1 MRGEV
6 RTALGALLCGALLVS
21 CGKAGT
27 GGPASVATT
36 IAQSTSRAVAPAP
49 PAAPEPAP
57 LDPEE
62 IGKVLLEKSDLAKT
76 LGRKLVGEQEA
87 SAPFPDQQVT
97 PDVCMTAVDIGF
109 KRQLGDQWS
118 SFAYYYAHTP
128 KEEGAVEVVA
138 EAAAIYPTH
147 KAAAGALDALSQDL
161 GKCSGSQAVQH
172 AAKAQ
177 VWQVTSAPVQ
187 LKRIVW
193 TTAQQDSRDWHC
205 DYQAQA
211 LANMFFSV
219 MFCQRGDAGGMAASL
234 MRAIAGRVE

>member
-1 MRGEV
+1 MRSEV
-6 RTALGALLCGALLVS
+6 RTALGALLCGVLLAA

-27 GGPASVATT
+27 TGTASVATA
-36 IAQSTSRAVAPAP
+36 IAQSAPRGAAP
-49 PAAPEPAP
+49 PPSAPEPDP
-57 LDPEE
+57 LAPEE
-62 IGKVLLEKSDLAKT
+62 IGKVLLGKADLAKA

-87 SAPFPDQQVT
+87 STPFPDQRVT

-109 KRQLGDQWS
+109 KRQLGDRWS
-118 SFAYYYAHTP
+118 SFAYYYARTP

-138 EAAAIYPTH
+138 EAAAIYPTR
-147 KAAAGALDALSQDL
+147 KAAAAALDALGEDL

-172 AAKAQ
+172 AAKEQ
-177 VWQVTSAPVQ
+177 VWRVVSAPVQ

-234 MRAIAGRVE
+234 MRAIASRVE